1 MIAEAVSPS
10 KPLTPPGLDP
20 GIPLSIT
27 NSWSWPKL
35 MSIESVMSSNH
46 LILCLPFLLLPSI
59 LPSIKVLSNELALCI
74 RWSKYWSLS
83 FSISLFNEYS
93 GLISLRIDWFDQKRV
108 FAMTSVFTMTSVLFS
123 WQNSVSLF
131 VLQDQTCLLLQVGIS
146 WLPSF
151 SFQSLMMKRTS
162 FWC

>member
-1 MIAEAVSPS
+1 METKEQVEFQDTQESLENQVAYQFSSVQLLSHVRLFA
-10 KPLTPPGLDP
+10 TPWTAACQAS
-20 GIPLSIT
+20 LSIT

-108 FAMTSVFTMTSVLFS
+108 FAMTSVLFS

-131 VLQDQTCLLLQVGIS
+131 VLQDQTCLLL
-146 WLPSF
+146 
-151 SFQSLMMKRTS
+151 
-162 FWC
+162 